1 MSCELFL
8 FPSGVFFLIFFF
20 YIPKDEF
27 KSTLHFFFVFT
38 VEDDSVVGQLVFVE
52 DLFQLA
58 ARAGIHVMRSGSVA
72 LIKVE
77 FVWYRCI
84 IAKKVVCLDLE
95 SLCKFQNDITR
106 RNTVLEFIKRNHFRC
121 QS

>member
-1 MSCELFL
+1 MLIEQYLKESVSVVVRAISFSVWRI
-8 FPSGVFFLIFFF
+8 FPYFFF

-38 VEDDSVVGQLVFVE
+38 VEDDAVVGQLVFVE

-72 LIKVE
+72 LIKVG
-77 FVWYRCI
+77 FVRYRCI
-84 IAKKVVCLDLE
+84 IAKKVVCRDLE
-95 SLCKFQNDITR
+95 Y
-106 RNTVLEFIKRNHFRC
+106 H
-121 QS
+121 